1 MKIVVIG
8 MGYVGI
14 PAAALFADV
23 PGFEVTGI
31 QRRSKRSGWKIEY
44 LNQGKN
50 PIGGDEPGLAELIH
64 RVVIEKKTFHVTDD
78 MSPISEADAILID
91 VQTPTDQHRIPRY
104 LSLREVSA
112 EVGKRMKKGAM
123 VVIESTCAP
132 GTTDYIVKPILEEHS
147 GMTAGKD
154 FYLVFAYERVMV
166 GRLLHN
172 ITDLPRIVG
181 GINEEST
188 RKGVE
193 LYKKIVKAPIYPTTA
208 LTAEVAKTV
217 ENTYRDVNIAFANE
231 VALACESLGIDVF
244 EVRKLVNTLP
254 NDPSNPKAN
263 PVRNMHFPGAGVGG
277 HCLPKDPWLLK
288 YGVDTYGKKRVKFN
302 IIVNSREL
310 NDYMPH
316 HMVELVRDLLNE
328 HEMSVKGKKITI
340 LGIAFLEN
348 SDDTRNTP
356 TLPIY
361 TELKKLGAQVVV
373 HDPLVKEFED
383 VNLTQNLE
391 DALTGTD
398 CIVLVTAH
406 DEYRK
411 IEFERIKNMVRTP
424 LLVDGRNFFE
434 PERIKKAGFS
444 FRYLGKRRKSNE
456 LSND

>member
-1 MKIVVIG
+1 MKVVVIG

-50 PIGGDEPGLAELIH
+50 PIGGDEPGLAELLH
-64 RVVIEKKTFHVTDD
+64 RVVIEKKTFHATDD
-78 MSPISEADAILID
+78 MSVISDADAILID
-91 VQTPTDQHRIPRY
+91 VQTPTDRYRIPRY
-104 LSLREVSA
+104 LSLREVTA
-112 EVGKRMKKGAM
+112 DVGKRMKKGAM

-132 GTTDYIVKPILEEHS
+132 GTTDYIVKPILEENS
-147 GMTAGKD
+147 GMKAGED
-154 FYLVFAYERVMV
+154 FYLVFSYERVMV

-181 GINEEST
+181 GINEAST
-188 RKGVE
+188 QKGLE
-193 LYKKIVKAPIYPTTA
+193 LYKNIVKAPLHPTNA
-208 LTAEVAKTV
+208 LTAEVSKTV

-244 EVRKLVNTLP
+244 DVRKFVNTLP

-288 YGVDTYGKKRVKFN
+288 YGVDTYGRKKVKFD

-310 NDYMPH
+310 NDRMPH
-316 HMVELVRDLLNE
+316 HMVEIVRDLLND

-356 TLPIY
+356 ALPIY
-361 TELKKLGAQVVV
+361 NELRKLGADVIV
-373 HDPLVKEFED
+373 HDPLVKEYEN
-383 VNLTQNLE
+383 VNLTQNLDE
-391 DALTGTD
+391 ALKGTD

-406 DEYRK
+406 REYGD
-411 IEFERIKNMVRTP
+411 IDFSRIRNTVRTP
-424 LLVDGRNFFE
+424 LVVDGRNFFD
-434 PERIKKAGFS
+434 PQMMKKGGFS
-444 FRYLGKRRKSNE
+444 FRFLGRPEKIQT
-456 LSND
+456 